1 MTHDH
6 TDHLRHE
13 DPVSAD
19 PPADGAPSGG
29 PDCEAALAEVYS
41 YLDHELTDVEHER
54 VLAHLETCSP
64 CFEAFDFEAEF
75 RMVVA
80 SKALSDEFPEGLRM
94 RIMERIV
101 QIRIESVS
109 GDDDVT
115 GPDGA

>member
-1 MTHDH
+1 MTHD
-6 TDHLRHE
+6 DAEHLGHE
-13 DPVSAD
+13 HPVTGDLSYERAL
-19 PPADGAPSGG
+19 SGG

-80 SKALSDEFPEGLRM
+80 SKALSDDFPEGLRM

-101 QIRIESVS
+101 QIRIESTG
-109 GDDDVT
+109 GDGDVV
-115 GPDGA
+115 GPAGA

>member
-6 TDHLRHE
+6 AEHLHPDHPMTDDH
-13 DPVSAD
+13 
-19 PPADGAPSGG
+19 APDRVLSGG
-29 PDCEAALAEVYS
+29 PDCEAALAEVYT

-80 SKALSDEFPEGLRM
+80 SKALSDEFPDGLRM

-101 QIRIESVS
+101 QIRIETSADD
-109 GDDDVT
+109 GDGST
-115 GPDGA
+115 PAGA